1 MNSDEQFK
9 NVNPDIRDF
18 SEQVEKLLRTREIA
32 KFRTNFIE
40 KITILVISAFGL
52 ISALAWDEAFK
63 ALFNEFF
70 HNLTVL
76 QEKFLYAG
84 TITILAVILSIV
96 LSKLILKE
104 TNN

>member
-18 SEQVEKLLRTREIA
+18 SEQVERLLKTREIA
-32 KFRTNFIE
+32 KFRVSFIE

-52 ISALAWDEAFK
+52 ISALAWDEALK
-63 ALFNEFF
+63 ALFDELF